1 MPAETILLSSLPP
14 LLQRPTFNI
23 KRQLQLRVVVFVAK
37 RSNCWCCWLCNTVTI
52 LCLCMRVLLFTF
64 IAICWPDNKRDKRK
78 LNVGILFIYL
88 FTSPDLSQDFLMS
101 LILWSGICS
110 LMHGWGNTDEDYYIF
125 FVLSRHGLLH
135 WQNMEYRLRIWN
147 KLFPF
152 LTRCWVQ
159 ALAHSTIA
167 DRKCME

>member
-52 LCLCMRVLLFTF
+52 LCVCMRVLLFTF
-64 IAICWPDNKRDKRK
+64 IAICWPDNKRDKRQ

-88 FTSPDLSQDFLMS
+88 FTSLDLSQDFLMS

-125 FVLSRHGLLH
+125 LVFYIGNTWNIAYEYGISYFHSLHVVGFKPLLTV
-135 WQNMEYRLRIWN
+135 R
-147 KLFPF
+147 
-152 LTRCWVQ
+152 
-159 ALAHSTIA
+159 
-167 DRKCME
+167 